1 VAAADTESSTVSQST
16 ERVDTIV
23 VGAGQAGLAVSHELT
38 RHGVDHIVLER
49 GRIGQSWR
57 DRWESFCLVTPNWS
71 VQLPSAAYDGDDP
84 DGFMPR
90 DEIVAFLE
98 GYASGSEAPVR
109 EGFAV
114 HSLRSAPAGGFVART
129 SAGDLQALRVVV
141 ATGAYQRP
149 HRPGGSASLPNDL
162 LQIDL
167 DGYHSPSALPSGRVL
182 IVGSGQSGCQLAE
195 ELHAADREV
204 VLACGKAPWAPR
216 RLGEHDMYWW
226 LVESGF
232 LEGPVAS
239 LPSPKAR
246 LGANILATGH
256 GEPHD
261 LDLRTLAAMGVTL
274 AGHFLGADSQGARFS
289 DDLAETVAWGDAR
302 YGDLRQLV
310 HRTAAELGSPQPV
323 MADPKPFENRAP
335 EVVPLAG
342 FGAVIFAGGFR
353 PDYQSWIPWPA
364 AFDDIGFPIQVDGAS
379 TVVDGLYFVGVPFL
393 RKRKSPLLFGVGEDA
408 SIVATSIAGAAGPA

>member
-1 VAAADTESSTVSQST
+1 MADSDAWSNIVSRST
-16 ERVDTIV
+16 EQVEALV
-23 VGAGQAGLAVSHELT
+23 VGGGQAGLAVSHELT
-38 RHGVDHIVLER
+38 RNDVAHVVLER

-71 VQLPSAAYDGDDP
+71 VQLPDGAYDGDDP

-98 GYASGSEAPVR
+98 RYASQSHAPVR
-109 EGFAV
+109 EGVAV
-114 HSLRSAPAGGFVART
+114 EALETAPAGGFVART
-129 SAGDLQALRVVV
+129 SAGDLDARHVVV

-149 HRPGGSASLPNDL
+149 HRPSGSESLPDDL
-162 LQIDL
+162 MQIDL
-167 DGYHSPSALPSGRVL
+167 DGYHSPTALPSGRVL

-195 ELHAADREV
+195 ELQEAGRDV

-216 RLGEHDMYWW
+216 RIGNHDMYWW

-232 LEGPVAS
+232 LDGTAAS

-261 LDLRTLAAMGVTL
+261 LDLRTLRAVGVTL
-274 AGHFLGADSQGARFS
+274 VGHFLGADEEVARFAP
-289 DDLAETVAWGDAR
+289 DLAETVAWGDAR
-302 YGDLRQLV
+302 YGDLQQLF
-310 HRTAAELGSPQPV
+310 RETAALGAPQPA
-323 MADPKPFENRAP
+323 MPDPESFDDRAP

-342 FGAVIFAGGFR
+342 FGAVIFTGGFR
-353 PDYQSWIPWPA
+353 PDYQSWLPWPA
-364 AFDDIGFPIQVDGAS
+364 AFDDMGFPVQADGAS
-379 TVVDGLYFVGVPFL
+379 TVVDGLYFVGVPYL

-408 SIVATSIAGAAGPA
+408 SVVARTIAGGAAPA